1 MELWLLVGALVLI
14 ALTVWIVWTPQRPGD
29 MEEPPMPEPMRPN
42 LTPQGDAFEDQYT
55 SATADLSAGGVAT
68 TFETTPTSAAS
79 RTTEMPETSRG
90 SEPWSSPGL
99 AREGTTQPW
108 GAHGTANIDAGGER
122 GMLLTEPRTM
132 GIGAGALIAVA
143 GGIGGAWLYARWQH
157 ERNKPI
163 NRIRRGARDLASRL
177 SDRLP
182 DADDL
187 PQQSGPIGGTAA
199 ALLISSLVL
208 ARALRRDDSTPQATI
223 DRQKDIVWDL
233 LGMGRDQA
241 RRLRDIDVQQTLE
254 MTRKQAMD
262 TGRQRAQDLKAMD
275 VQKRGKPIMFGGLG
289 LGGTAI
295 VAGAAYLIW
304 RLLRSGSGQAS
315 PNYYVG

>member
-14 ALTVWIVWTPQRPGD
+14 ALTVWIVWTPQRPGEP
-29 MEEPPMPEPMRPN
+29 EEPVMPDAMRPN
-42 LTPQGDAFEDQYT
+42 MTPQGDRFEDQYT

-68 TFETTPTSAAS
+68 SFGTPPSDAL
-79 RTTEMPETSRG
+79 PETSRG

-108 GAHGTANIDAGGER
+108 SAHGSATIEASGQR
-122 GMLLTEPRTM
+122 GMMLTEPRTI

-143 GGIGGAWLYARWQH
+143 GGIGGAWLYARWQQ

-163 NRIRRGARDLASRL
+163 NRFRRGARDLASRL

-182 DADDL
+182 DTDDL

-199 ALLISSLVL
+199 AVLISSLVL
-208 ARALRRDDSTPQATI
+208 ARALRRDESTPQATL
-223 DRQKDIVWDL
+223 DRQRDIVWDL
-233 LGMGRDQA
+233 LGMGKDQA
-241 RRLRDIDVQQTLE
+241 QRLRDINVQQTLE
-254 MTRKQAMD
+254 TTRKQVMD
-262 TGRQRAQDLKAMD
+262 TGRQGAQEIAQEIKAID
-275 VQKRGKPIMFGGLG
+275 VQKQTRPMLFGGLG

-304 RLLRSGSGQAS
+304 RLLRGSGQS
-315 PNYYVG
+315 TPNYYVG